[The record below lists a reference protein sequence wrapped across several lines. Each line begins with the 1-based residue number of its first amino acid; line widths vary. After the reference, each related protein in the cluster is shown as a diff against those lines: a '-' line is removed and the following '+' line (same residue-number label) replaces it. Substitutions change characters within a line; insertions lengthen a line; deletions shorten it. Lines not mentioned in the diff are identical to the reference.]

1 MRTLLGLIPL
11 LVSSVAF
18 AVQSSPTASPA
29 ADNWKT
35 LSCIMDKDK
44 NAKLT
49 QAEAMNFNPMPA
61 RMLAKNFGEIDAN
74 KDGVVTYKEYAA
86 FVDKIRSDWETLFK
100 NADTD
105 KSGGLSKA
113 ELDKTPPGQFP
124 EIKRRFDDMDANK
137 DGQVTIAER
146 DLFAEEAPKRVAER
160 RSATH
165 QKRMD
170 AKRAATNTGKTTEPP
185 H

>member
-18 AVQSSPTASPA
+18 AAQSSTAPSQA

-35 LSCIMDKDK
+35 LSCMMDKDK

-49 QAEAMNFNPMPA
+49 KEEAMNFNPAPA
-61 RMLAKNFGEIDAN
+61 RVLAKNFGQIDAN

-86 FVDKIRSDWETLFK
+86 FFDKIRSDWEALFK

-113 ELDKTPPGQFP
+113 ELDKTPAGQFP

-146 DLFAEEAPKRVAER
+146 DKFVEEAPKKVAER
-160 RSATH
+160 RAASF

-170 AKRAATNTGKTTEPP
+170 AKRAASTGKAAQ
-185 H
+185 